1 MLSYEIK
8 GEGPA
13 LIFLHGF
20 LCSSD
25 VWECLIP
32 LLERD
37 FQLVMIDLPGHGSSL
52 DVQMESMSQMV
63 SDVIEV
69 TNALNL
75 KKYHL
80 LGHSMGGYVALALM
94 AEVSKRIMSLSLLHS
109 TPFAD
114 SEEKKSQRLR
124 AIKAV
129 TKTRMLFVRQFI
141 ARLFAARNVET
152 CYPYIRD
159 LENAAEEISKHTII
173 QSMKIMKDRPSYAQ
187 LLKNTE
193 VPIQLILGL
202 EDPVIDFIS
211 LLQYYR
217 TSNVKIHS
225 LSETG
230 HMSFYECPER
240 CSQII
245 RESLLV

>member
-13 LIFLHGF
+13 LVFLHGF

-37 FQLVMIDLPGHGSSL
+37 FQLVMIDLPGHGASL
-52 DVQMESMSQMV
+52 DVQMESMSQIV
-63 SDVIEV
+63 SDVIKV
-69 TNALNL
+69 TKALNL

-94 AEVSKRIMSLSLLHS
+94 AQVSSQIMSLTLLHS

-114 SEEKKSQRLR
+114 SEEKKMQRLR

-129 TKTRMLFVRQFI
+129 KKTRMLFVRQFI
-141 ARLFAARNVET
+141 ARLFAARNVEA

-159 LENAAEEISKHTII
+159 LENTAEGISKHTII
-173 QSMKIMKDRPSYAQ
+173 QSMQIMKDRPSYAQ

-193 VPIQLILGL
+193 VPVRLILGL
-202 EDPVIDFIS
+202 DDPVVDFIS

-230 HMSFYECPER
+230 HMGFYECPER